1 MARRPRLYVPD
12 VSVHIIHRGI
22 NRMTIFEDTMD
33 HLAFLQMI
41 KTAMDEEDIKVHAFV
56 LMKTH
61 FHAIA
66 TPPRATALPHAMQVV
81 GRRYTHHF
89 NAKYDR
95 LGTLWNERPVEKH
108 LWDEKYWLTC
118 LRYVELNPVRAG
130 VVADP
135 TDYEWSSYRVHA
147 YGEPSD
153 WLTPHPAYDQLG
165 ETPLERQVA
174 YRALC
179 QIPLTAEELTEIRL
193 ARENR
198 LKRGQAATLPVAA
211 TLVA

>member
-1 MARRPRLYVPD
+1 M
-12 VSVHIIHRGI
+12 SVHIIHRGI

-33 HLAFLQMI
+33 HLAFLQMM
-41 KTAMDEEDIKVHAFV
+41 KSAMDEGDIKVHAYV

-66 TPPRATALPHAMQVV
+66 TSPRATALPDAMRVF
-81 GRRYTHHF
+81 GRRYTDHF

-95 LGTLWNERPVEKH
+95 IGTLWNERPVEKH

-118 LRYVELNPVRAG
+118 LRYVELNPARAG
-130 VVADP
+130 VVGDP
-135 TDYEWSSYRVHA
+135 ADYEWSSYRVHA
-147 YGEPSD
+147 YGEPCD
-153 WLTPHPAYDQLG
+153 WLAPHRVYEELG

-179 QIPLTAEELTEIRL
+179 RVPLTAEELTEIRL

-198 LKRGQAATLPVAA
+198 PKRARAATAPVAA
-211 TLVA
+211 TAVA